1 MSKPNREL
9 IKMMM
14 LMMLAELKK
23 PKQPKKSMTT
33 EELADAVSESITKMT
48 PLEKAHL
55 RRILRKEFRSVNL
68 YKRVQ

>member
-9 IKMMM
+9 IKMTM
-14 LMMLAELKK
+14 LMMLDGTEEAEAG
-23 PKQPKKSMTT
+23 KKSMTT